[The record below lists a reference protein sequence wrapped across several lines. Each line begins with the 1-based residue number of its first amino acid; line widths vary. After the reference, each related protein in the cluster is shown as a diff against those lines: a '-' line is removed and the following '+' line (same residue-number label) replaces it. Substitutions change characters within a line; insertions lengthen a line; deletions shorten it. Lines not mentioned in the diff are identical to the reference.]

1 MKGSYSSLLA
11 SKTYRRAICLFVAL
25 STLLLTSQT
34 IQAAC
39 TTPTGLSV
47 SNLSTNAATL
57 LWTQSDAGTQTDYD
71 YAVSSNPITDADWSS
86 LSATTEGVVAYGTAQ
101 TLALTQLSLTG
112 LQPGTTYYVLLRQN
126 CNWDYADASGWV
138 NTSFSTMCTPV
149 ALPIDTMKFAS
160 SAIPSCWM
168 TGGGILP
175 VLQTS
180 YRYGSDGYAVKL
192 QNSTT
197 ANSLLISPAIQGATS
212 ASEIV
217 FRAYSTSTV
226 GKQRFV
232 VGVADINSDITT
244 EMVPIYEDSTVAGQ
258 WIEFV
263 ASDNTSMFTNGYV
276 YVIYAEAGN
285 SSTFYVDNV
294 IIRNATTCKRP
305 SNLTV
310 SDATANSAT
319 FAWTENGTAT
329 AWVLELTPK
338 GGTALTVPA
347 ASNPFT
353 YSSLQVN
360 TQYTVRVKANCGTE
374 ESEYCAV
381 SASFKTQCGEVPVPY
396 SDDFE
401 SYSNGD
407 IPDCFTAHYSGK
419 STAAV
424 YTSSS
429 NKFLRLNQYNGTTPV
444 YAVLPKF
451 DTSIDLLR
459 ATFKYRY
466 ESVSYGWLEIGYMTD
481 NSDESTFVVLDTLKR
496 TSTFTSKVVFFD
508 AVPSTASYIAFRFS
522 GVTSSYYYGDIDD
535 LVVDLAPTCKSP
547 TDLVM
552 ASYGSDKAVFTWK
565 QSSSVSKW
573 EVKWTNGADSG
584 TEIVNTT
591 PSFTLS
597 GLTEQTVYAPAIQVR
612 AICEEGDTSEVL
624 SSSFSFKTK
633 CAPIAIP
640 YYNSFEESTSAIPS
654 CWDNSQVK
662 GSYKWTPSTS
672 GYNNTNGLSYQVPY
686 SYSDYSGNYNL
697 LMTPTLSLT
706 ENARFSFRYRNT
718 DSDQARLDI
727 LLYVDDGLTVVTDTL
742 DSVLT
747 ASAWTKQEYDLSAY
761 TGKQVVVV
769 FSATVLSNDDYTSYV
784 YLDDVEIE
792 PLSTCPKP
800 EKAWIGDITAT
811 TANVYVQGGK
821 GTIWVE
827 YGEGLTASAAKSTT
841 DTTVVPLSGLAKMT
855 TYKVVAYAACDATH
869 ESRKLDTLTFQTDQD
884 PAAIPYATTGFS
896 DWILKNGDQTNYWK
910 VVDDSLCIVYKNT
923 SGTEVKGYNVGSYS
937 SSTVVS
943 SNVYATRSFTVEEE
957 GIYTFSFKWRAQGE
971 SSFDYMLALVAPVN
985 EVIEAGRD
993 IKSSL
998 PATWTKLGSAERLNL
1013 KSALQEFEADLNMTP
1028 GTYRVMLYWRNDNS
1042 SGTQPAAIVSDFS
1055 IHQQM
1060 CAYPN
1065 TPTVTDLSYNSV
1077 SLSWNATGADTYTL
1091 KVFEGT
1097 SIQTDIDTTTV
1108 AFEAKD
1114 TDLTTASFTGLQSQ
1128 KDYVAVVQSDCGVSG
1143 KSKWSEAVSFKTLC
1157 APKTLPYTEGFETGK
1172 TEFDCWTKVTAD
1184 GGSYSIGTYTIHSG
1198 SKALY
1203 GMKTTFTTME
1213 LSFDEGKNLSNYLI
1227 TGYAKPSA
1235 DSLKFTIGI
1244 QKTLADATSYRLV
1257 TTVLLPSKTEWTE
1270 FTQSFA
1276 PLAVLPDAAD
1286 YKYIVINFDADQTI
1300 YLDDITIEEI
1310 PSCPKVASISVEDVT
1325 ASSASVDWLPNGTE
1339 TQWEVCLKSGDN
1351 TVKTQV
1357 VTAHPHS
1364 YADLQSNTAYTVQ
1377 IRAICGVGDTSEVRT
1392 ASFKTLCSTVSMPFF
1407 ENFNSLTSG
1416 IPDCWDNTEGTT
1428 TNSSYRWNYSAT
1440 GYEST
1445 PCVMFNSYNNYSPNT
1460 NFLKTVPV
1468 QITEAARVSFSYLKQ
1483 KSSYSTTTS
1492 GLDVYISID
1501 GGVSYTDTLAKD
1513 IPATGSS
1520 FVDTVINLDTRFIGK
1535 DITLVFKGT
1544 SNYGSYNVFLDNVKI
1559 EAIPSCELSKTLEV
1573 KVSEVTTTT
1582 AKFTVSDAQQTNLQW
1597 EYIYG
1602 KQGFDIASATPVTPA
1617 SNEVV
1622 LNGLDPHTKYVIYV
1636 RHYCSEADVS
1646 TWHSGT
1652 SFKTAAS
1659 LPYAE
1664 DFNSLTTGI
1673 PEGWDNTEGTTTT
1686 ASYRWSY
1693 NSDGYEST
1701 PCLRFNCYNNYTG
1714 NTNFLKSEPVY
1725 LTDDARVSFVYKK
1738 LADSGLDV
1746 YISIDGGATYADTLA
1761 ESLPAT
1767 NGEFV
1772 EFIENLD
1779 SRFTGQTVTLVWK
1792 GTSNWGSSPANDH
1805 IFLDNVKIE
1814 LAPDC
1819 DTPKGVNLLERSTD
1833 AAKLVV
1839 VRRDGQAECTYE
1851 YALVEAGGNVDEATV
1866 VACPASDTIVLSA
1879 LQPQTDYELYA
1890 RTVCGEDSRSL
1901 WSDAK
1906 AFTTLCEQQSVPY
1919 SEDFGTTTIS
1929 QYDNVLLPSC
1939 WIVLNGV
1946 DEITSSS
1953 NSTSYVRIVD
1963 ETTLNTSYSTKYYG
1977 VTGDYLLFNAYS
1989 TRYSG
1994 KVLYAV
2000 MPEFSAKLDKL
2011 QVSFTTAFETAS
2023 ATDTLTL
2030 GYMTNIADE
2039 NSFVPLVDIP
2049 KSTSSVTHTIVLG
2062 TYDVPSI
2069 YALLA
2074 LRYKCAGYTY
2084 YKVGVD
2090 NLSVTVVNYPTGLKA
2105 TDVTQTSA
2113 TMSWN
2118 EYDGATGYE
2127 SLLVTGTDSTR
2138 NILAAATEPL
2148 TGLDVGTTYKYQVR
2162 AIIAEGDTTAWSQV
2176 YSFTTKS
2183 AAVSFPYVCGFEDDA
2198 ENTQW
2203 RFANSSTNKWYISG
2217 SNADAIKSGTKALY
2231 ISNDGGTSNAY
2242 SASPAAVSYAYR
2254 TLDLDAGD
2262 YLISFD
2268 GKAYGE
2274 KSSSGSSIYDY
2285 LAAFL
2290 VPYHESLTADTYSGS
2305 STAAPANWTPIPI
2318 DGAMALAG
2326 DANWHQGSAI
2336 ISIPADTICNLVFM
2350 WRNDGSN
2357 ANDPAASVDN
2367 VRIEKILCMPLTSL
2381 SYTGIGA
2388 TNASFVWNKTAA
2400 ESYQA
2405 VCLPSGVD
2413 FETAL
2418 ATYTLNNLT
2427 DTVLTVDTLR
2437 SLTAYELYVR
2447 AVCEGGEYSA
2457 WKSISFTTTDVA
2469 VDIPYSTGF
2478 EAAEDQSWR
2487 FIQNNETDHHNW
2499 YIGSGAIKDG
2509 LSGLYISA
2517 DGGVNNTTVKA
2528 ADIVYAVRNFNFAE
2542 AGDYTIEF
2550 DYKCPGDYYE
2560 DYDSWSDE
2568 YYDYPTA
2575 YLSAYIVPG
2584 SAQISAGQSAAST
2597 WTSMIK
2603 QKYDVSDWTHFSGT
2617 LQISNPGVYAI
2628 AFQWVSVISYYYGSV
2643 TAGKTAAAVDNVK
2656 VEKVLCSSLRETPV
2670 VKDIQSQS
2678 ATLSWTRESDGLH
2691 IRLGSSSDITSSSS
2705 TNILADTVIMDATA
2719 YLFED
2724 LEDNQKYYVAVRPVC
2739 LVDGQRVYSAYWES
2753 LNFST
2758 TCAASNMPYSENFDE
2773 NVLGSYSTVSC
2784 WNRYSGLF
2792 NADAINTSDLT
2803 SYSSGW
2809 SHTTTSGGLDG
2820 NHVRVNVW
2828 GTNAKYWMVTPSIV
2842 INSADANLLFDLA
2855 LTTYSGAE
2863 SNTPVTAGRQADDRF
2878 IVAVSSDNGSTW
2890 LKANAR
2896 EWNNTGSV
2904 DVYDNIPATG
2914 TTVTMPLSAYNG
2926 NTIRIAFYVE
2936 STVSGGDNYM
2946 HIDNIKVFSGVIVN
2960 VEDTVCAN
2968 TSYSGYGFVISKDD
2982 LTPGTTYHNSTFTE
2996 EEGVTTLYNLSLYV
3010 RPEAKAEVTD
3020 TACANVPYE
3029 KYGFQIASPQ
3039 SRDYILPTGILY
3051 TADGCDSTVVL
3062 HLYVPQSEYTHKL
3075 TLCQSDTPYRFG
3087 ELDITESGTYTQTL
3101 QGVLCDSTVHL
3112 VVTVL
3117 PTETVLHRTICE
3129 GESVVIGD
3137 QSFSTAGEYHVT
3149 LKNVMNCDSTVHLYL
3164 TVLGKERYTYTG
3176 YLCEGGSYSDKNFSS
3191 LTAAGKYTVTYI
3203 SVLGCDSIVEL
3214 DLILAK
3220 PKTNTINESICDG
3233 EVYTFDGKDLT
3244 TTGEYKGTF
3253 ISSVGCDSIVTLKLQ
3268 VLPTAEDNQELT
3280 LTVAQLPYTFA
3291 VRPDSTY
3298 IIDKLEEGTHWLEIR
3313 MTGAAANGCDSVI
3326 NLTLHIKQ
3334 PESIDY
3340 VSDGV
3345 LQIVPNIIERDG
3357 TVFIR
3362 NTFGA
3367 TSNETLTVEL
3377 FDAVGRRVS
3386 RKTLSGEN
3394 MAIDGFHTSGM
3405 YMVRVTDSNKRTYI
3419 GQVIVK

>member
-57 LWTQSDAGTQTDYD
+57 LWTQSDPGTQTNYD

-86 LSATTEGVVAYGTAQ
+86 LSATTEGVVAYGNAQ
-101 TLALTQLSLTG
+101 TLDLTQLSLTG

-126 CNWDYADASGWV
+126 CEWDYADASGWV

-149 ALPIDTMKFAS
+149 ALPLDTMKFAS

-168 TGGGILP
+168 TAGGILP

-244 EMVPIYEDSTVAGQ
+244 EMVPIYEDSTIAGQ

-263 ASDNTSMFTNGYV
+263 ASDNTAMFSNGYV

-294 IIRNATTCKRP
+294 IIRNVTTCKRP

-310 SDATANSAT
+310 SGATANSAT

-338 GGTALTVPA
+338 GGTALTIPA

-353 YSSLQVN
+353 YSSLQAN
-360 TQYTVRVKANCGTE
+360 TQYTVRVKADCGTE

-381 SASFKTQCGEVPVPY
+381 SASFKTQCGEVTVPY
-396 SDDFE
+396 SNDFE
-401 SYSNGD
+401 SYSSGD
-407 IPDCFTAHYSGK
+407 IPDCFTAHYEGRS
-419 STAAV
+419 SATV
-424 YTSSS
+424 YTYSS
-429 NKFLRLNQYNGTTPV
+429 NKYLRLNQYADTSPV

-466 ESVSYGWLEIGYMTD
+466 ENVSKGWLEIGYMTD
-481 NSDESTFVVLDTLKR
+481 NSDVSTFVVLDTLPR
-496 TSTFTSKVVFFD
+496 TTTFTSKVVFFD

-522 GVTSSYYYGDIDD
+522 GVTYSYYYGDIDD

-573 EVKWTNGADSG
+573 EVKWTNGTDSG

-612 AICEEGDTSEVL
+612 AICQEGDTSEVL

-633 CAPIAIP
+633 CATIAIP

-662 GSYKWTPSTS
+662 GSYKWVPSTS

-686 SYSDYSGNYNL
+686 SWSSDYSGNYNL
-697 LMTPTLSLT
+697 LLTPTLSLT

-769 FSATVLSNDDYTSYV
+769 FAATVLSNDDYSSYV

-800 EKAWIGDITAT
+800 EKAWIGDITTT
-811 TANVYVQGGK
+811 TANVYVQGGD
-821 GTIWVE
+821 GTIMVE

-884 PAAIPYATTGFS
+884 PATIPYATADFS

-923 SGTEVKGYNVGSYS
+923 SGTEVKGYNIGSYT
-937 SSTVVS
+937 SSTSVV
-943 SNVYATRSFTVEEE
+943 SNVYATRSFTIEEE
-957 GIYTFSFKWRAQGE
+957 GMYTFSFKWRAQGE
-971 SSFDYMLALVAPVN
+971 STFDYMLALVAPVN

-993 IKSSL
+993 IKSSF
-998 PATWTKLGSAERLNL
+998 PATWIKLGSAERLNL
-1013 KSALQEFEADLNMTP
+1013 QTALQNFEADLNMVP

-1042 SGTQPAAIVSDFS
+1042 TGTQPAAIVSDFS

-1077 SLSWNATGADTYTL
+1077 SLSWNATGADTYSL

-1108 AFEAKD
+1108 AFEIVD
-1114 TDLTTASFTGLQSQ
+1114 TDLTTTSFTGLQSQ
-1128 KDYVAVVQSDCGVSG
+1128 KDYVAVVQSNCGVSG
-1143 KSKWSEAVSFKTLC
+1143 VSKWSDAVSFKTLC
-1157 APKTLPYTEGFETGK
+1157 APKTLPYTEGFETSN

-1184 GGSYSIGTYTIHSG
+1184 GGSYSIGTYPVRSG

-1227 TGYAKPSA
+1227 TGYAKPYA

-1244 QKTLADATSYRLV
+1244 QKTLADATSYQLV

-1270 FTQSFA
+1270 FSQSFA

-1286 YKYIVINFDADQTI
+1286 YKYIVINFDADQYI

-1310 PSCPKVASISVEDVT
+1310 PSCPKVASITVEDVT

-1392 ASFKTLCSTVSMPFF
+1392 ASFKTLCSTASMPFF
-1407 ENFNSLTSG
+1407 EDFNSLTSG

-1428 TNSSYRWNYSAT
+1428 TTESYRWNYYAT

-1445 PCVMFNSYNNYSPNT
+1445 PCVMFNSYSNYSPNT

-1468 QITEAARVSFSYLKQ
+1468 QITEEARLSFAYKKQ
-1483 KSSYSTTTS
+1483 AGS
-1492 GLDVYISID
+1492 GLDVFISTD
-1501 GGVSYTDTLAKD
+1501 GGATADTLAKSL
-1513 IPATGSS
+1513 PGTNSA
-1520 FVDTVINLDTRFIGK
+1520 FVDTVINLDDRFI
-1535 DITLVFKGT
+1535 DQTITIIFKGT
-1544 SNYGSYNVFLDNVKI
+1544 SNYGSGDAYIYLDNVKI

-1573 KVSEVTTTT
+1573 KVSDVTTTT
-1582 AKFTVSDAQQTNLQW
+1582 AKFTVSDTQQTNLQW

-1602 KQGFDIASATPVTPA
+1602 KQGFDIASATPITPT
-1617 SNEVV
+1617 SDEVV
-1622 LNGLDPHTKYVIYV
+1622 LEGLDSNTKYMIYV
-1636 RHYCSEADVS
+1636 RHYCSATDVS

-1673 PEGWDNTEGTTTT
+1673 PEGWDNTEGTTTYS
-1686 ASYRWSY
+1686 SYRWSY

-1701 PCLRFNCYNNYTG
+1701 PCLRFNCYSNYTG

-1725 LTDDARVSFVYKK
+1725 ITEDARVSFVYKK
-1738 LADSGLDV
+1738 LAASGLDV

-1761 ESLPAT
+1761 ESLPAS

-1779 SRFTGQTVTLVWK
+1779 SRFTGQTIVLVWK
-1792 GTSNWGSSPANDH
+1792 GTSNYGSSSANDH

-1814 LAPDC
+1814 VAPDC
-1819 DTPKGVNLLERSTD
+1819 DTPKGMNLLERSTD

-1851 YALVEAGGNVDEATV
+1851 YALVEAGGNVEEATV

-1879 LQPQTDYELYA
+1879 LQPQTDYELYV

-1906 AFTTLCEQQSVPY
+1906 AFTTLCVQQSVPY
-1919 SEDFGTTTIS
+1919 SENFGTTTIS

-1946 DEITSSS
+1946 DEITSS
-1953 NSTSYVRIVD
+1953 NYYNTSYVRIAD
-1963 ETTLNTSYSTKYYG
+1963 ENTLATTYSSNYYG

-1989 TRYSG
+1989 TTSQG
-1994 KVLYAV
+1994 KILYAV
-2000 MPEFSAKLDKL
+2000 MPEFSAKLDRL
-2011 QVSFTTAFETAS
+2011 QVSFTTAFESTT

-2030 GYMTNIADE
+2030 GYMTNVADE
-2039 NSFVPLVDIP
+2039 NSFVPVVNIP
-2049 KSTSSVTHTIVLG
+2049 KSKSNVTHTIVLG

-2069 YALLA
+2069 YAPLA
-2074 LRYKCAGYTY
+2074 LRYKVNSSY
-2084 YKVGVD
+2084 YRVGVD

-2105 TDVTQTSA
+2105 TDITQTSA

-2118 EYDGATGYE
+2118 DYDGATGYE

-2138 NILAAATEPL
+2138 HILASATESL
-2148 TGLDVGTTYKYQVR
+2148 TGLDVGTSYKYQVR
-2162 AIIAEGDTTAWSQV
+2162 AIIAVGDTTAWSQV
-2176 YSFTTKS
+2176 YTFTTKS

-2217 SNADAIKSGTKALY
+2217 SNTDAIKSGAKALY
-2231 ISNDGGTSNAY
+2231 ISNDGGTTNAY
-2242 SASPAAVSYAYR
+2242 SVSTTAVSYAYR

-2274 KSSSGSSIYDY
+2274 KSSSYSTIYDY

-2305 STAAPANWTPIPI
+2305 STAAPANWTPITI
-2318 DGAMALAG
+2318 DSAMALAG

-2350 WRNDGSN
+2350 WRNDGSGG
-2357 ANDPAASVDN
+2357 NDPAASVDN

-2381 SYTGIGA
+2381 SYTDIGS
-2388 TNASFVWNKTAA
+2388 TNASFVWNKTSA

-2413 FETAL
+2413 LETAL
-2418 ATYTLNNLT
+2418 PAYTLNNLT

-2437 SLTAYELYVR
+2437 SLTAYELHVR
-2447 AVCEGGEYSA
+2447 AVCEDGEYSA
-2457 WKSISFTTTDVA
+2457 WKSISFTTADVA

-2478 EAAEDQSWR
+2478 EAADDQSWR

-2499 YIGSGAIKDG
+2499 YIGSGAMKDG

-2528 ADIVYAVRNFNFAE
+2528 ADIVYAVRTFNFTE

-2550 DYKCPGDYYE
+2550 DYKCPGDHYE
-2560 DYDSWSDE
+2560 DYDY
-2568 YYDYPTA
+2568 YYDYYYDYATA
-2575 YLSAYIVPG
+2575 YLSAYIVP
-2584 SAQISAGQSAAST
+2584 SSSPISAGQSAGST
-2597 WTSMIK
+2597 WTSIIEE
-2603 QKYDVSDWTHFSGT
+2603 KYDVTDWTHYSGT
-2617 LQISNPGVYAI
+2617 LSISKPGVYAV

-2656 VEKVLCSSLRETPV
+2656 VEKVLCSSLREAPV
-2670 VKDIQSQS
+2670 IDRIQSQS
-2678 ATLSWTRESDGLH
+2678 ATISWTRESDGLH

-2705 TNILADTVIMDATA
+2705 TNILVDTVIMDATA
-2719 YLFED
+2719 YLFEN
-2724 LEDNQKYYVAVRPVC
+2724 LEENQKYYVAVRPVC
-2739 LVDGQRVYSAYWES
+2739 LIDGERVYSAYWKS

-2773 NVLGSYSTVSC
+2773 NVIGTSSTVSC

-2792 NADAINTSDLT
+2792 NADTIKTSSLT
-2803 SYSSGW
+2803 SSSYGW
-2809 SHTTTSGGLDG
+2809 SHTTTSGGLEG
-2820 NHVRVNVW
+2820 SHVRMNIY
-2828 GTNAKYWMVTPSIV
+2828 GTTAKYWLVTPSIV
-2842 INSADANLLFDLA
+2842 INSADANLIFDLA

-2863 SNTPVTAGRQADDRF
+2863 NNTPVTAGRQADDRF
-2878 IVAVSSDNGSTW
+2878 IVAVSADNGATW

-2896 EWNNTGSV
+2896 EWNNTSSV
-2904 DVYDNIPATG
+2904 DVYDNIPGDG
-2914 TTVTMPLSAYNG
+2914 TIVTMPLGAYNG
-2926 NTIRIAFYVE
+2926 KTIRIAFYGE
-2936 STVSGGDNYM
+2936 STVTGGDNYM

-2968 TSYSGYGFVISKDD
+2968 TSYSGYGFVISKDN
-2982 LTPGTTYHNSTFTE
+2982 LTPGTTHHNSTFTE
-2996 EEGVTTLYNLSLYV
+2996 VDGVTTLYNLALYV

-3039 SRDYILPTGILY
+3039 SRDYILPTGRLY
-3051 TADGCDSTVVL
+3051 TVDGCDSTVVL

-3101 QGVLCDSTVHL
+3101 QGVLCDSTVYL
-3112 VVTVL
+3112 EVTVL
-3117 PTETVLHRTICE
+3117 PTETELRRTICE

-3137 QSFSTAGEYHVT
+3137 KSFNTTGEYRVT
-3149 LKNVMNCDSTVHLYL
+3149 LKNAYNCDSTVHLYL

-3176 YLCEGGSYSDKNFSS
+3176 YLCEGGSYTDKNFSS
-3191 LTAAGKYTVTYI
+3191 LTEAGKYTVTHT

-3220 PKTNTINESICDG
+3220 TQTRTINERICDG

-3268 VLPTAEDNQELT
+3268 VLPTAEDDQELT
-3280 LTVAQLPYTFA
+3280 LTVNQLPYTFA
-3291 VRPDSTY
+3291 VTSDSTY
-3298 IIDKLEEGTHWLEIR
+3298 IIDKLEEGTHWLEIHIAN
-3313 MTGAAANGCDSVI
+3313 AAANGCDSVI

-3367 TSNETLTVEL
+3367 TSNEILTVEL

-3386 RKTLSGEN
+3386 QKTLSGED
-3394 MAIDGFHTSGM
+3394 MAVDGFHTSGM